1 MSLKQST
8 VESFHN
14 VAEVFKKE
22 MASEEGV
29 RAGSREILLRL
40 DGAPRVGQKYH
51 RYKNVG
57 FAVALVYKRFQMM
70 LSSLYLHQHKH
81 GISR

>member
-1 MSLKQST
+1 
-8 VESFHN
+8 
-14 VAEVFKKE
+14 
-22 MASEEGV
+22 MAFEEGV

-40 DGAPRVGQKYH
+40 DGAPRVEQKYH

-70 LSSLYLHQHKH
+70 LSSLYLHQYKH
-81 GISR
+81 GMSKQLWTSQDGFGSASNSLHKICI